1 MSNYNPFSLEGK
13 TVLVTGASSGI
24 GRATAIEC
32 SRLGAKVVATGRNAE
47 RLQETMQALEGE
59 GHSQIIAEL
68 TSADDVARLVRE
80 CPALNGLV
88 LCAGLGNT
96 LPLQFCTRE
105 KMNSVFDINFFAPVE
120 LLRLLAKGKKLEKG
134 ASVVAI
140 SSIAGTPN
148 GGFSPGNGTY
158 GASKAALLSLMRF
171 AAIELA
177 PRKIRVN
184 TVNPG
189 MVETK
194 MIHGAEIAP
203 ITQEQLAADVQKYP
217 LKRYGQPNDVAYGVI
232 YLLSD
237 AASWV
242 TGHSLVID
250 GGVTI

>member
-13 TVLVTGASSGI
+13 TILVTGASSGI

-47 RLQETMQALEGE
+47 RLQETMQSLEGE

-68 TSADDVARLVRE
+68 TSADDVARLVKE

-88 LCAGLGNT
+88 LCAGLGNMA
-96 LPLQFCTRE
+96 PLQFCTRE

-120 LLRLLAKGKKLEKG
+120 LLRLLAKSKKLEKG
-134 ASVVAI
+134 ASVVFLD
-140 SSIAGTPN
+140 SIGGTP
-148 GGFSPGNGTY
+148 GGSFWMGGTPY
-158 GASKAALLSLMRF
+158 GTSKAALWSAMRF
-171 AAIELA
+171 AALELA
-177 PRKIRVN
+177 TKQIRVN
-184 TVNPG
+184 SVNPG

-194 MIHGAEIAP
+194 MIRDGVFSG
-203 ITQEQLAADVQKYP
+203 EQLQADVQSYP
-217 LKRYGQPNDVAYGVI
+217 LKRYGQPNDVAHGVI

>member
-88 LCAGLGNT
+88 LCAGIVNT
-96 LPLQFCTRE
+96 LPFMFCSRE
-105 KMNSVFDINFFAPVE
+105 KMNPIFEANFFATVE
-120 LLRLLAKGKKLEKG
+120 LFRLLAKAKKIASG
-134 ASVVAI
+134 GSVVAVA
-140 SSIAGTPN
+140 SVGGTP
-148 GGFSPGNGTY
+148 GGEFSLGNCTY
-158 GASKAALLSLMRF
+158 GASKAAICSLMKY
-171 AAIELA
+171 AAKELA

-194 MIHGAEIAP
+194 MIRNGVFSG
-203 ITQEQLAADVQKYP
+203 EQLQADVQKYP
-217 LKRYGQPNDVAYGVI
+217 LKRYGQPNDVAHGVI